1 MMLATARLYD
11 ELGQQAM
18 ASSLRRELKEADV
31 TGRYAI
37 QTMLDASK
45 L

>member
-1 MMLATARLYD
+1 LA
-11 ELGQQAM
+11 G
-18 ASSLRRELKEADV
+18 SVRRELKDADV

-37 QTMLDASK
+37 KTILDASK